1 MSLNPIGM
9 TAEKLRNL
17 KPAQPPAPLR
27 KGSIGMTLKTPET
40 TMATFTEL
48 RNKFALLPTLPLKK
62 DSVDEQLV
70 ETQRF
75 TFNFN
80 PNIGDFWKEKQAIL
94 NKYCIYKDD
103 AKVEV
108 FNNNDVTT
116 YLYKN
121 ESATRM
127 ITFKKKDRKLE
138 VCVKDIQKNNGK
150 AIIVG
155 CL

>member
-1 MSLNPIGM
+1 LTFGNIQIQVIQINIIYMSSNPIGM

-17 KPAQPPAPLR
+17 KPAPPPAPLR
-27 KGSIGMTLKTPET
+27 KGSIE
-40 TMATFTEL
+40 
-48 RNKFALLPTLPLKK
+48 
-62 DSVDEQLV
+62 EQLV

-75 TFNFN
+75 VINFN
-80 PNIGDFWKEKQAIL
+80 PNIGDFWKETETIL
-94 NKYCIYKDD
+94 NKYRIYKDD

-108 FNNNDVTT
+108 SSNNDVTT

-121 ESATRM
+121 GSATRM
-127 ITFKKKDRKLE
+127 ITFKKQDRKLE
-138 VCVKDIQKNNGK
+138 VCIKDIQKNNGK

>member
-1 MSLNPIGM
+1 MALNPIGM

-17 KPAQPPAPLR
+17 KPAPPPAPLR
-27 KGSIGMTLKTPET
+27 KGSIGMTLEAPEA
-40 TMATFTEL
+40 TMAMFTEL
-48 RNKFALLPTLPLKK
+48 LNKFALLPTLPLKK
-62 DSVDEQLV
+62 DSVEEQLV

-80 PNIGDFWKEKQAIL
+80 PSIVDFWKEKEAIL
-94 NKYCIYKDD
+94 SKYRIYENN
-103 AKVEV
+103 ATARV

-121 ESATRM
+121 ENATRM
-127 ITFKKKDRKLE
+127 ITFKTQDRKLE
-138 VCVKDIQKNNGK
+138 VCVKDIQDGK

>member
-1 MSLNPIGM
+1 MSSIFIKKIEKNPLTFGNIQIQVIQINIIYMALNPIGM
-9 TAEKLRNL
+9 TVEKLRNV
-17 KPAQPPAPLR
+17 KPAPPPALLR
-27 KGSIGMTLKTPET
+27 KGSIE
-40 TMATFTEL
+40 
-48 RNKFALLPTLPLKK
+48 
-62 DSVDEQLV
+62 EQLV

-75 TFNFN
+75 TLNFN
-80 PNIGDFWKEKQAIL
+80 PNIGDFWKEKEVIL
-94 NKYCIYKDD
+94 NKYRIYKDY

-121 ESATRM
+121 GSATRM
-127 ITFKKKDRKLE
+127 ITFKTQDRKLE
-138 VCVKDIQKNNGK
+138 VCVEDIQNNGK